1 MRHGIFSWEISD
13 VIRHDSRVTF
23 WTVPRNEKRVPI
35 GPDFHGNSIVYDSR
49 NGRTYPLDSY
59 LWIKSYKTQ
68 ILKWIIRTEKAHH
81 KNRRSGIGN
90 PYVVPF
96 STLGPYITFQPVT
109 RLRHIAAGGPLHW
122 KKRLFKK
129 WRATNGLVQ
138 ISGRQSLN
146 SDRVTISDLSP
157 FWLMRS
163 CSTLFH
169 APKRPTP
176 HFSRRLRGWF
186 VFSFSLWSSC
196 FLSREKQKV
205 VRSLCA
211 LGRSRLNWRPR
222 FFSSA
227 LG

>member
-13 VIRHDSRVTF
+13 VLRHDSRVTF
-23 WTVPRNEKRVPI
+23 WTVRGTKRGVPI
-35 GPDFHGNSIVYDSR
+35 GPDFHGKSIVYDSR
-49 NGRTYPLDSY
+49 NGRTHPLDSY

-96 STLGPYITFQPVT
+96 SALGPYITFQPVT
-109 RLRHIAAGGPLHW
+109 RLRHIAAGGLRSL
-122 KKRLFKK
+122 KNVSSKK
-129 WRATNGLVQ
+129 WWATNGLVQ

-169 APKRPTP
+169 VPKRPTTRSVP
-176 HFSRRLRGWF
+176 GSRLRGWF

-205 VRSLCA
+205 V
-211 LGRSRLNWRPR
+211 
-222 FFSSA
+222 
-227 LG
+227 